1 MIKILRYA
9 ELRFA
14 AFGCAQNDITTASL
28 VLIFIMWNILEFAEL
43 SSTNTLASEMLARG
57 EAKHGDVIQAHHQ
70 TGGRGR
76 AAGRVWNDEPDASLL
91 MSAVLTNI
99 PEPANLLQYRVAL
112 AVIEA
117 LRDIDGNGNI
127 FHLKWPNDILLNGKK
142 VCGILLEAQ
151 WNASVMRSAIIGIG
165 INVRQSKF
173 PEELNTIATSLLLNN
188 IDVPVNDVRD
198 SVLDRLEQEFQK
210 HSDDIISRLRNELVW
225 MTKIPVFQWLG
236 SDGENLSTVHYN
248 DIDEHGALRLEQPNG
263 SVVVRH
269 NGSLLWNSS
278 YSQHSD

>member
-1 MIKILRYA
+1 
-9 ELRFA
+9 
-14 AFGCAQNDITTASL
+14 
-28 VLIFIMWNILEFAEL
+28 MWNILEFAEL

-76 AAGRVWNDEPDASLL
+76 AAGRVWNDEPGASLL
-91 MSAVLTNI
+91 MSVVLTKI

-112 AVIEA
+112 AAIAA
-117 LRDIDGNGNI
+117 LRALAGTSKNDLR
-127 FHLKWPNDILLNGKK
+127 LKWPNDILLNGKK

-151 WNASVMRSAIIGIG
+151 WNGSVMRSAVIGIG

-173 PEELNTIATSLLLNN
+173 PEELNMIATSLLLNN
-188 IDVPVNDVRD
+188 IDISVNEVRD

-210 HSDDIISRLRNELVW
+210 HSDDIISRLRKELVW
-225 MTKIPVFQWLG
+225 MRKIPVFQWLA

-263 SVVVRH
+263 SVVIRH
-269 NGSLLWNSS
+269 NGSILWNSS
-278 YSQHSD
+278 YS